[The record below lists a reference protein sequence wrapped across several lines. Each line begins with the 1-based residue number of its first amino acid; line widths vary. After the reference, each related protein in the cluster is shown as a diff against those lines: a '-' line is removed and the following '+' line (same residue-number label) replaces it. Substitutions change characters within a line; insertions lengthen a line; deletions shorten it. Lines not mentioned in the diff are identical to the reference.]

1 MGHYYDLVMPACPP
15 KRSGGGLHHWSLTGA
30 NL

>member
-1 MGHYYDLVMPACPP
+1 MGHYYGLVLPTCPP
-15 KRSGGGLHHWSLTGA
+15 KRSGGGLHHGALTGA